1 MVVIRWILGRIIL
14 LLDFI
19 FTPRGVKRDAQQQEA
34 VNQQCA
40 KLALYQFKACPFCV
54 KVRRQMKR
62 LSLPIE
68 CRDAKNNATFNTE
81 LTEQGGRHKVPCLRI
96 EQPNGEVQWMYESSD
111 INAYLSQ
118 RFDEELVP
126 CQD

>member
-19 FTPRGVKRDAQQQEA
+19 FTPRGVKRSAPQQAIADE
-34 VNQQCA
+34 QCLS
-40 KLALYQFKACPFCV
+40 LALYQFAACPFCV

-62 LSLPIE
+62 LSLNIE
-68 CRDAKNNATFNTE
+68 LRDVKNNAQFNTE

-96 EQPNGEVQWMYESSD
+96 TKANCSVQWLYESSD
-111 INAYLSQ
+111 INAYLTQQFST
-118 RFDEELVP
+118 ELVL

>member
-19 FTPRGVKRDAQQQEA
+19 FTPRGVKRSAEQQTLVDEQT
-34 VNQQCA
+34 V
-40 KLALYQFKACPFCV
+40 LLSLYQFSACPFCV

-62 LSLPIE
+62 LSLNIE
-68 CRDAKNNATFNTE
+68 YRDAKNNTEFKTQLTE
-81 LTEQGGRHKVPCLRI
+81 LGGRHKVPCLRI
-96 EQPNGEVQWMYESSD
+96 ETENGDVQWLYESSD
-111 INAYLSQ
+111 INTYLIDTFSP
-118 RFDEELVP
+118 ELAT